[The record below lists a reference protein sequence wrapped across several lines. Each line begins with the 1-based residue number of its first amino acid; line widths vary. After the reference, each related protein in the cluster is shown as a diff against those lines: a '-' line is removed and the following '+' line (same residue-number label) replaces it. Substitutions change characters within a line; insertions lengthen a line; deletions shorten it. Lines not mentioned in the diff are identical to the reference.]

1 MKETEKWAEVYE
13 KEIKKKK
20 LFMNRQ
26 KRMITGNGKKCVYG
40 SHEEGKNG
48 KKKMNAKRKQ

>member
-13 KEIKKKK
+13 KETKKKK

-26 KRMITGNGKKCVYG
+26 KRMITGNGKKCIYG